1 MTELD
6 IKFVPFTVS
15 VNEAPPLMA
24 DEGESV
30 EMVGTG
36 FVAPEIVK
44 VALLDV
50 PPPGVGLLT
59 VTLADPGAEISVA
72 GTCAV
77 NFTVVT

>member
-1 MTELD
+1 L
-6 IKFVPFTVS
+6 TVS
-15 VNEAPPLMA
+15 VNVAPPVVA
-24 DEGESV
+24 DEGDSD
-30 EMVGTG
+30 EMLGTG

-59 VTLADPGAEISVA
+59 VTLADPEVEISVA

-77 NFTVVT
+77 SFTVVT